1 MVRRQDNKGN
11 LRCSPT
17 HFERTSFHSFKYF
30 TICVL
35 FKKPFLSSVRCK
47 CMMCQENIMFLRVVC
62 GKNEWCIFQKI
73 KTEVP
78 WACNQ
83 KMLIVHHFLCC
94 GHYSLL
100 LQVLPSRVCLKRFS
114 NFSIKF
120 TKCFNI
126 SGDPPCLT
134 LWWQSS
140 KCKFSKQVC
149 IHV

>member
-1 MVRRQDNKGN
+1 
-11 LRCSPT
+11 
-17 HFERTSFHSFKYF
+17 
-30 TICVL
+30 
-35 FKKPFLSSVRCK
+35 
-47 CMMCQENIMFLRVVC
+47 
-62 GKNEWCIFQKI
+62 
-73 KTEVP
+73 
-78 WACNQ
+78 
-83 KMLIVHHFLCC
+83 MLIVHHFLCC

-140 KCKFSKQVC
+140 KCKFSKQYVYTYKALTFSFC
-149 IHV
+149 TDLLFSPTPPPPRLWTLTDGHGGFEGGTPITHGVGSVTQYSTHIRPQTIPRILI